1 MKNWSRV
8 LSYFR
13 PELPAIWLAL
23 LLMALSVGAN
33 LLKPWPVAL
42 IIDHIVAGREA
53 PNWMPAGLRQSSAP
67 ALLGLAALAIFLL
80 HSAQG
85 AFAAGQNFFS
95 IKAGLRGLARMR
107 NELFSWMQRL
117 SLSFYQQRNQG
128 DLIYRASWDTYSI
141 QTIFQQGLFK
151 FLGSFAT
158 IVLMVV
164 IMWGVNRS
172 LTLITLAVFP
182 PLLAA
187 MYFFGRR
194 MNRRSLAAH
203 QADSKVTSLVQQNI
217 ANLHVIQS
225 FTREQQES
233 ANFSE
238 QVDQSFRARVSQ
250 HRLEV
255 TYWLVIAV
263 LFGIATAG
271 LTWWGAREILRG
283 ALTVGELVIF
293 LSYLGQLYEPLN
305 QLSHVGAT
313 VADANAGAQ
322 RIFEV
327 LDARD
332 QVAEAPNAVAFP
344 GSPSQASGGR
354 AIQFNDVTFGYD
366 KEKPVL
372 RNLSFRIERG
382 ETIGLVGPSGSGKT
396 TLLNLLPRFYDAD
409 AGSIAVEG
417 VDMRAIGLEGL
428 RRNVAYVFQE
438 TFLLPGTIV
447 ENIALGRPEAT
458 RESIVQAARMANAH
472 DFVEK
477 LPCGYDTFVGEGGA
491 RLSVGEK
498 QRIGIARAFLK
509 DAPILLLDEPTS
521 SLDAE
526 SEAEIVESLRKLA
539 QNRTTLMAAHR
550 VSTLAHAGRIL
561 VLEAG
566 RITAFGSPRTLAGID
581 GYFARASARHPSGGN
596 R

>member
-13 PELPAIWLAL
+13 PELPGVWLAL
-23 LLMALSVGAN
+23 LMMALSIAAN

-42 IIDHIVAGREA
+42 ILDHIISGRPA
-53 PNWMPAGLRQSSAP
+53 PGWLPEYFKTAQVP
-67 ALLGLAALAIFLL
+67 ALLGFAALAIFIL

-85 AFAAGQNFFS
+85 IFAAGQNFFS

-107 NELFSWMQRL
+107 NELFAWMQRL
-117 SLSFYQQRNQG
+117 SVAFYQRRNQG

-164 IMWGVNRS
+164 VMWRVNMA

-182 PLLAA
+182 PLLAT

-194 MNRRSLAAH
+194 MNQRSLAAH

-217 ANLHVIQS
+217 ANLPVIQS
-225 FTREQQES
+225 FTREDQES
-233 ANFSE
+233 AVFGE
-238 QVDQSFRARVSQ
+238 QVTRSLRARIAQ
-250 HRLEV
+250 HGLEV
-255 TYWLVIAV
+255 SYWLVIAV

-293 LSYLGQLYEPLN
+293 LSYLGQLYDPLN

-327 LDARD
+327 LDAKEE
-332 QVAEAPNAVAFP
+332 VLEAEKPTPFP
-344 GSPSQASGGR
+344 STTTGGR
-354 AIQFNDVTFGYD
+354 SLEFRDVSFGYSKD
-366 KEKPVL
+366 KPVL
-372 RNLSFRIERG
+372 KNISFRVEAG
-382 ETIGLVGPSGSGKT
+382 EAIGLVGPSGSGKT
-396 TLLNLLPRFYDAD
+396 TLLNLLPRFYDTD
-409 AGSIAVEG
+409 SGSILIEG
-417 VDMRAIGLEGL
+417 VDIRAIALKDL
-428 RRNVAYVFQE
+428 RANVAYVFQE
-438 TFLLPGTIV
+438 TFLLPGTV
-447 ENIALGRPEAT
+447 AEYIALASPDAS
-458 RESIVQAARMANAH
+458 REKIIEAARLANAH
-472 DFVEK
+472 EFIEK
-477 LPCGYDTFVGEGGA
+477 LPNGYDTVIGEGAA

-498 QRIGIARAFLK
+498 QRISIARAFLK

-526 SEAEIVESLRKLA
+526 TEAAVVESLARLA
-539 QNRTTLMAAHR
+539 KNRTTLMAAHR
-550 VSTLAHAGRIL
+550 TATLVNADRIL
-561 VLEAG
+561 VLEDG
-566 RITAFGSPRTLAGID
+566 RVTAFSTREDLSKSE
-581 GYFARASARHPSGGN
+581 GYFSKTMIRR
-596 R
+596 